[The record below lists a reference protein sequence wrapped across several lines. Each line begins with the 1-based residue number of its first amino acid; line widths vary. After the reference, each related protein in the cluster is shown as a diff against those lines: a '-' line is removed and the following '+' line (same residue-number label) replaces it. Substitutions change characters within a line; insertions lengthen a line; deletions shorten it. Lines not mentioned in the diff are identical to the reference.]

1 MGAGGHG
8 RRTKKES
15 VTEEK
20 GSAPLPLLNE
30 TVALMNLIERFNP
43 TRIASVHAHRF
54 DEGLGAHRGQDR
66 PGIFVDPV
74 GGFDTSRDPN
84 LPAIASRQ
92 SVEASDRSLR
102 RE

>member
-1 MGAGGHG
+1 MGAEMATAGG
-8 RRTKKES
+8 RKRKAL
-15 VTEEK
+15 TEEK

-54 DEGLGAHRGQDR
+54 DEGLGAHRGQDAPR
-66 PGIFVDPV
+66 DFRRSV

-92 SVEASDRSLR
+92 KR
-102 RE
+102 